1 LSDIVSR
8 GGTFGW
14 QTNCIRT
21 AVAYLFILFL
31 TCCACAAQSIAVGAV
46 GGGRLTDDVSTFP
59 AAGLNGVNLGSAFQ
73 LESRFYDV
81 GPMIELGITHGFA
94 VEFDALYHRQGFYS
108 TFAHDTVYYFSRERD
123 NSWEFPLL
131 LKYQLRIPAV
141 HPFVEA
147 GVAPRTMS
155 GRVAVAGRFLPDAN
169 RLDAGAPE

>member
-1 LSDIVSR
+1 
-8 GGTFGW
+8 
-14 QTNCIRT
+14 
-21 AVAYLFILFL
+21 
-31 TCCACAAQSIAVGAV
+31 
-46 GGGRLTDDVSTFP
+46 
-59 AAGLNGVNLGSAFQ
+59 
-73 LESRFYDV
+73 
-81 GPMIELGITHGFA
+81 MIELGITHGFA

-155 GRVAVAGRFLPDAN
+155 GRVAVAGQVSLTPPVAPPFGPSAPVSFSPSVGFVGGGGFQFTLGRV
-169 RLDAGAPE
+169 RLAPQARYTRWATAPVGGPYFSLGSSYSSNQNQVDLLVGLSWKVK